1 MTIPMGVLVLI
12 TAFLA
17 WKMKGAQLPHV
28 LLGMMLMGSA
38 SAGSIV
44 NTVGVQALD
53 LYTQLLNA
61 FFTAIGQGNLV

>member
-17 WKMKGAQLPHV
+17 YKMRGAQLPHV
-28 LLGMMLMGSA
+28 LLGMMLMGA
-38 SAGSIV
+38 AAQGSIV
-44 NTVGVQALD
+44 DTIGVQALD
-53 LYTQLLNA
+53 LYTQLLRA